1 VNEVLSKYDSI
12 LIIDDHNMVVISLRL
27 LIGHLFREFY
37 HTRDGAAGIMLA
49 TQKQPR
55 LVIVDN
61 QLPDLPGDA
70 VVRQIRLH
78 CPQTRILGYSFSTS
92 GVSIRKMYEA
102 GVNGYVDKSES
113 DTELNK
119 AVQELMEG
127 RTISAKKPANKYI
140 EYSHYFVS
148 TISLSQ
154 CFKDSFLM

>member
-1 VNEVLSKYDSI
+1 MNEIFSIYDSM

-37 HTRDGAAGIMLA
+37 HTRDGTAGIALA
-49 TQKQPR
+49 IQKQPR

-61 QLPDLPGDA
+61 QLPDLPGDM
-70 VVRQIRLH
+70 VVREIKRH

-102 GVNGYVDKSES
+102 GVNGYVDKSEC

-119 AVQELMEG
+119 AVQQLMEG
-127 RTISAKKPANKYI
+127 ND
-140 EYSHYFVS
+140 YFS
-148 TISLSQ
+148 KEAREQIH
-154 CFKDSFLM
+154 

>member
-1 VNEVLSKYDSI
+1 MNEIFSIYDSM

-37 HTRDGAAGIMLA
+37 HTRDGTAGIALA
-49 TQKQPR
+49 IQKQPR

-61 QLPDLPGDA
+61 QLPDLPGDK
-70 VVRQIRLH
+70 VVREIKRH

-119 AVQELMEG
+119 AVQQLMEG
-127 RTISAKKPANKYI
+127 KD
-140 EYSHYFVS
+140 YFS
-148 TISLSQ
+148 KEAREQIH
-154 CFKDSFLM
+154 

>member
-1 VNEVLSKYDSI
+1 MNNIFSIYDSM
-12 LIIDDHNMVVISLRL
+12 LIVDDHNMVVISLRL

-37 HTRDGAAGIMLA
+37 HTRDGAAGIALA
-49 TQKQPR
+49 IRHQPQ

-61 QLPDLPGDA
+61 QLPDLPGD
-70 VVRQIRLH
+70 VVVGQIRHH

-119 AVQELMEG
+119 AVQQLMEG
-127 RTISAKKPANKYI
+127 KD
-140 EYSHYFVS
+140 YFS
-148 TISLSQ
+148 KEAREQIH
-154 CFKDSFLM
+154 